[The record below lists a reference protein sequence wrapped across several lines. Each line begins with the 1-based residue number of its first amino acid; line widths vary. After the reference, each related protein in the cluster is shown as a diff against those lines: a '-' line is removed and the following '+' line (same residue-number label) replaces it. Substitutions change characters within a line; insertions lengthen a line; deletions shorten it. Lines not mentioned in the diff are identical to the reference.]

1 MKKNKKID
9 ELLNQLSA
17 WLQGTGQDSDIAV
30 SSRVRFAR
38 NLKGLPFYHWAD
50 EDKKREVYERV
61 KQALFDIPELK
72 NGIWVDV
79 SDLSDLDKYFLLE
92 RHLVSRELV
101 EKGPYKACLIGDQ
114 EIISVMVNEED
125 HIRLQVLESGLSLLS
140 ALDIARK
147 IDSELAN
154 RLDYAFSYEW
164 GYLTAC
170 PTNTGTGLRASVMLH
185 LPLLVFTK
193 QIANVINTIAKL
205 SFTTRGFYGE
215 GTEASGNFFQISNQ
229 VTLGRSEEE
238 IVENLLK
245 VIDQVI
251 SYERQARERV
261 FAQDRFTIEDQIYRS
276 YGMLK
281 YAHIMNS
288 KEAIELLSNLRL
300 GRELGIIDIDIKKIN
315 ELLLL
320 IQPAHLQKIE
330 GKKLTM
336 KERDIK
342 RAELIRKRL
351 GQEV

>member
-1 MKKNKKID
+1 MKNNNKID
-9 ELLNQLSA
+9 QLLNQLGA
-17 WLQGTGQDSDIAV
+17 WLQGTGQDSDVVV
-30 SSRVRFAR
+30 SSRVRLAR

-50 EDKKREVYERV
+50 DEKRKEVYNTV
-61 KQALFDIPELK
+61 KESLLDIPELK
-72 NGIWVDV
+72 NCIWVDISEIPDV
-79 SDLSDLDKYFLLE
+79 DKYFLLE

-101 EKGPYKACLIGDQ
+101 EKGHYKACIICEQ
-114 EIISVMVNEED
+114 EIISIMVNEED
-125 HIRLQVLESGLSLLS
+125 HIRLQVLQSGLSLLS
-140 ALDIARK
+140 AMDIARR
-147 IDSELAN
+147 IDNQLAS
-154 RLDYAFSYEW
+154 RLNYAFSYDW

-215 GTEASGNFFQISNQ
+215 GTEASGNFFQVSNQ

-238 IVENLLK
+238 IIENLLK
-245 VIDQVI
+245 VVDQVI
-251 SYERQARERV
+251 SYERQAREKV
-261 FAQDRFTIEDQIYRS
+261 YAQDRYAIEDQIYRS

-281 YAHIMNS
+281 YARIMNS

-300 GRELGIIDIDIKKIN
+300 GRELGIIDIDIKRIN
-315 ELLLL
+315 ELLLI

-330 GKKLTM
+330 GKKLTTR
-336 KERDIK
+336 ERDIK
-342 RAELIRKRL
+342 RADLIRERL